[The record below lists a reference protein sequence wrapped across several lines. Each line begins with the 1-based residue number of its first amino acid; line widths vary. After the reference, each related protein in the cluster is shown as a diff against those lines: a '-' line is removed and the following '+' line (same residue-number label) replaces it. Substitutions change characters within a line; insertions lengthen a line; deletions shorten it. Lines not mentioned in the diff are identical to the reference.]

1 VVAEIAGIGVA
12 TTLLAG
18 VWLWWAV
25 GRFSALAMLGIGE
38 GFVLTYLLGW
48 VRRFLP
54 DLRRVSDDTPL
65 RSLGLANQISVLR
78 VYLIPAAAVGVLLV
92 PGDAHPGWRWSVLLT
107 LVGVVFSDLI
117 DGPIARARGEVSRFG
132 TFLDP
137 IADSFGLLV
146 LSLAL
151 GLRGLFPMWFAAI
164 VVLRVVYLVLGGI
177 WVTRYGQGDR
187 MSLEILV
194 LGRPSVVAV
203 LICMMLA
210 VVLWTVGLLEA
221 WWSGF
226 VVLCGAVALLTLASI
241 VEKFWMFFRLMG
253 VKKMEE

>member
-1 VVAEIAGIGVA
+1 VAAEITGIGAV
-12 TTLLAG
+12 TTILTGL
-18 VWLWWAV
+18 WLWWAV
-25 GRFSALAMLGIGE
+25 GRWSALAMLGIGE
-38 GFVLTYLLGW
+38 GVVLAYLLGW
-48 VRRFLP
+48 ARRFLP

-65 RSLGLANQISVLR
+65 PSLGLANRISVLR
-78 VYLIPAAAVGVLLV
+78 MYLIPAAAVGVLLL
-92 PGDAHPGWRWSVLLT
+92 PADAHPGWRWSVLLA
-107 LVGVVFSDLI
+107 LVLVVLSDLV

-151 GLRGLFPMWFAAI
+151 GFGGLFPMWFAAI
-164 VVLRVVYLVLGGI
+164 VVLRVVYLVLGGV
-177 WVTRYGQGDR
+177 WVTRYGYGDR

-210 VVLWTVGLLEA
+210 VVLWTVGLFEA
-221 WWSGF
+221 WQSWF
-226 VVLCGAVALLTLASI
+226 VVLCGAVALLTVASI
-241 VEKFWMFFRLMG
+241 VEKFWLFFRLMG
-253 VKKMEE
+253 ASASR